1 MRARI
6 AQRSPQP
13 PLRIRDQRID
23 QNRPGR
29 RTDTAAVPV
38 HPAATARGAQRNE
51 IRGAVATAVVTARI
65 HERLHQPGLKVV
77 APRPVHPQ
85 LPEAARQHRA
95 RQVLHRHPR
104 QQQEAAVVDHALQ
117 IPHPS
122 RLVPADP
129 AVPRRHAP
137 RRTRKLQAADHRTR
151 GPRRKHQIAQV
162 GPERNLVPQIVVAA
176 HQLPEQ
182 QPPGRLAHQLELQ
195 RLNIA
200 HTANQRAPRLARR
213 RPRNAGHRPNRATAP
228 LVRQH
233 QRALGVE
240 PLEELSALRAPSAC
254 RSDAATATARTPCA
268 PAPSGSSPN
277 TSRTTSRI
285 QSQLPHAERAS
296 REPRRR
302 HRVTGR
308 RSRGACPCHDTVQER
323 RANVQQRAG
332 GSGRIKHQGGGGQ
345 AAWGTRRRRVDRPG
359 GPPA

>member
-1 MRARI
+1 MLTTRCRFRTRAD
-6 AQRSPQP
+6 S
-13 PLRIRDQRID
+13 
-23 QNRPGR
+23 
-29 RTDTAAVPV
+29 
-38 HPAATARGAQRNE
+38 
-51 IRGAVATAVVTARI
+51 
-65 HERLHQPGLKVV
+65 
-77 APRPVHPQ
+77 
-85 LPEAARQHRA
+85 
-95 RQVLHRHPR
+95 
-104 QQQEAAVVDHALQ
+104 
-117 IPHPS
+117 S
-122 RLVPADP
+122 PADP

-195 RLNIA
+195 RLDIA

-240 PLEELSALRAPSAC
+240 PLEELSALARLQPAVRTPPPQQLAHRARQLHPAQ
-254 RSDAATATARTPCA
+254 ARTLPHHVA
-268 PAPSGSSPN
+268 D
-277 TSRTTSRI
+277 

-302 HRVTGR
+302 HRVTSR
-308 RSRGACPCHDTVQER
+308 RSRGHVLATTPYKNAARMSSSAQV
-323 RANVQQRAG
+323 
-332 GSGRIKHQGGGGQ
+332 GQ
-345 AAWGTRRRRVDRPG
+345 AESSTRGAGARRRGAPEEGGWTVPVGRRPEAV
-359 GPPA
+359 PPKTHRRGLIRGQKRP